1 MFNVGDNVAGKFL
14 IQRQLTPGQFG
25 TVFLAQNYA
34 INRRSFLK
42 LVECDNPRN
51 FRELI
56 EAYSQNCN
64 HPNVGRIYA
73 AELID
78 LNGPNG
84 LTTFVL
90 MEQEFLDGITIQ
102 GLVEIRYLP
111 IGSSARY
118 ISDTLHAMEY
128 LQGNG
133 ITHGDIKPNNI
144 VIVDQQAKLV
154 DFGLSRNAALAGA
167 PRARDEIYRTH
178 QAPEF
183 SRTNEIDEGTDVY
196 SCGITLFR
204 AINQIADWHGLVT
217 GVRDWEQLRDSGQLL
232 KRIGYRPEVPRK
244 LRMIVN
250 RACAVDPADRY
261 GSCAEFRRALDRLRF
276 IRLWTP
282 SGPNEWSS
290 FVDGISYSID
300 TTDVRGGYCV
310 SVKRNNRRLQ
320 PDIRFA
326 TRREADEFV
335 VRYLYENTV
344 A

>member
-84 LTTFVL
+84 RTTFVL
-90 MEQEFLDGITIQ
+90 MEQEFLDGVTIQ
-102 GLVEIRYLP
+102 ALIERSYVP
-111 IGSSARY
+111 IGLSTRY
-118 ISDTLHAMEY
+118 ASDILHALEY

-144 VIVDQQAKLV
+144 VIVDQQAKLI
-154 DFGLSRNAALAGA
+154 DFGLSRNAGLAGA

-183 SRTNEIDEGTDVY
+183 SRTNEIDERTDVY

-217 GVRDWEQLRDSGQLL
+217 GMRDWEQLRDDGGIDRRSL
-232 KRIGYRPEVPRK
+232 
-244 LRMIVN
+244 VN
-250 RACAVDPADRY
+250 
-261 GSCAEFRRALDRLRF
+261 SE
-276 IRLWTP
+276 
-282 SGPNEWSS
+282 
-290 FVDGISYSID
+290 
-300 TTDVRGGYCV
+300 
-310 SVKRNNRRLQ
+310 
-320 PDIRFA
+320 
-326 TRREADEFV
+326 
-335 VRYLYENTV
+335 
-344 A
+344 